1 MFDQAFQ
8 YWETPDFK
16 PYCLAQLK
24 AFVDELPLGQCCM
37 HSSVIDPESVSF
49 RMISTQR
56 QDTSIGLKIG
66 VFFEE
71 LLSGCACSDDPSQAM
86 IRENGY
92 CEMQLLI
99 TGSGQVE
106 VFIDA

>member
-1 MFDQAFQ
+1 MFDQVFQ

-16 PYCLAQLK
+16 SYCLAQLK
-24 AFVDELPLGQCCM
+24 AFAPELPLGHCCT
-37 HSSVIDPESVSF
+37 HSSMIDPESIGF
-49 RMISTQR
+49 RIISTQH
-56 QDTSIGLKIG
+56 QDSSIGLKIG

-71 LLSGCACSDDPSQAM
+71 VLSGCACSDDPSQAM

-99 TGSGQVE
+99 SETGQVE
-106 VFIDA
+106 VFIDV

>member
-8 YWETPDFK
+8 HWETPEFK
-16 PYCLAQLK
+16 PYCLAQLS
-24 AFVDELPLGQCCM
+24 AFAGELPLGQCCT
-37 HSSVIDPESVSF
+37 HSSVIDPESISF
-49 RMISTQR
+49 RIINAQQQES
-56 QDTSIGLKIG
+56 SIGLKVG

-86 IRENGY
+86 IRENAY
-92 CEMQLLI
+92 CEMQLSI
-99 TGSGQVE
+99 SRAGEVE